1 MSLEVTRKPI
11 PDILNLL
18 RKGEWQIPMFQREF
32 IWSKAQVY
40 ALLYSIVVSRPMGL
54 ITLWA
59 QPQGDPLTPS
69 EPIKIPGAEYRKFA
83 QDPAVMKLVLD
94 GRQRL
99 TAITMAFGGLHSP
112 DDRFLYGGKW
122 FLNLDEEIDS
132 EKIIEFKKQ
141 KQIKSANLTSMP
153 NCLAKALIPLEDYSQ
168 FGEYNQNIHYKK
180 FYPADEFPDDEVR
193 ARRSQRLSKF
203 YETFMNFEI
212 PIAEIPETV
221 TLPQVCD
228 IFDVLNTTGTKVS
241 TFDIIHNLLYAE
253 TKGAFELRKV
263 FASCQESTSGFGLL
277 CDPSRQDFFCQTVTG
292 CYISGPSPKP
302 RKPRRS
308 NAPLDSLKGGDLMDT
323 PTAFYQTFKDNLPK
337 VDTYCSNLFSEVLD
351 GDFRLKDIPYPVSVI
366 LYISLRWYAEIYLT
380 DGRYTT
386 DQLNKVFRAFFW
398 RNALT
403 GRYDQGFLTRFT
415 TDQVRL
421 KSILIDAQKK
431 RQKDWTAFCNQRL
444 NELFG
449 EQDPPLTKDRIV
461 QLLKEGEIRGALRQA
476 FSLFLYS
483 KARTDWVEGLPLN
496 RFSDEKGRL
505 VQLHHI
511 FPQQWCKDNK
521 GSQAVLKDND
531 SILDCFANL
540 VPLTSK

>member
-1 MSLEVTRKPI
+1 MANTNVSARVDLEQSAGVC
-11 PDILNLL
+11 
-18 RKGEWQIPMFQREF
+18 
-32 IWSKAQVY
+32 A
-40 ALLYSIVVSRPMGL
+40 
-54 ITLWA
+54 
-59 QPQGDPLTPS
+59 
-69 EPIKIPGAEYRKFA
+69 
-83 QDPAVMKLVLD
+83 LVLD
-94 GRQRL
+94 L
-99 TAITMAFGGLHSP
+99 CKSP
-112 DDRFLYGGKW
+112 D
-122 FLNLDEEIDS
+122 E
-132 EKIIEFKKQ
+132 
-141 KQIKSANLTSMP
+141 
-153 NCLAKALIPLEDYSQ
+153 
-168 FGEYNQNIHYKK
+168 
-180 FYPADEFPDDEVR
+180 
-193 ARRSQRLSKF
+193 
-203 YETFMNFEI
+203 NFEI

-253 TKGAFELRKV
+253 TKGTFELRKV

-277 CDPSRQDFFCQTVTG
+277 CDPARQDFFCQTVTG
-292 CYISGPSPKP
+292 CYISGPNPKP

-308 NAPLDSLKGGDLMDT
+308 NAPLDSLKGGDLMET

-366 LYISLRWYAEIYLT
+366 LYISLRWYAEIYLS

-386 DQLNKVFRAFFW
+386 DQLNKFFRGFFW

-403 GRYDQGFLTRFT
+403 GRFDQGFLTRFT
-415 TDQVRL
+415 SDQVKL
-421 KSILIDAQKK
+421 KSILKEARQKK
-431 RQKDWTAFCNQRL
+431 MQHWTSFCNKGL
-444 NELFG
+444 DELFG
-449 EQDPPLTKDRIV
+449 EQHAALNRDRIV

-483 KARTDWVEGLPLN
+483 KARIDWVEGSPLN

-521 GSQAVLKDND
+521 GGQPVFEGQRRNTGLLCQPSP
-531 SILDCFANL
+531 ANGK
-540 VPLTSK
+540 V